1 MSKPMINKDM
11 NVSGTNYTLEDL
23 CKKIDS
29 LNININSINTNIN
42 SINTKL
48 NRTRTT
54 VSLTIASGVTI
65 APNQQAIAIK
75 DPLTGIVQLRALLIK
90 DIVAG
95 WNEMCTI
102 PTGYRPKVDYVDYT
116 NVSNANDIGGHIRI
130 NNGVLYFY
138 GNSYFSGGNHPI
150 YIDVVYLA
158 DL

>member
-11 NVSGTNYTLEDL
+11 TVSGTNYTLDDL
-23 CKKIDS
+23 CKKIDN
-29 LNININSINTNIN
+29 LNTNIN

-48 NRTRTT
+48 NRTRTIAQ
-54 VSLTIASGVTI
+54 LIMASGVT
-65 APNQQAIAIK
+65 AAQDHDAIAIK

-102 PTGYRPKVDYVDYT
+102 PTGYRPKVDYMDYI
-116 NVSNANDIGGHIRI
+116 NASNANDIGGHIRI
-130 NNGVLYFY
+130 NNGILYFY
-138 GNSYFSGGNHPI
+138 GNSYFSGTSHPI
-150 YIDVVYLA
+150 YIDVVYLT

>member
-11 NVSGTNYTLEDL
+11 TVSGTSYTLDDL

-29 LNININSINTNIN
+29 LNTNINNINTNIN
-42 SINTKL
+42 NINTKL

-65 APNQQAIAIK
+65 FQNQQAIAIK

-102 PTGYRPKVDYVDYT
+102 PTGYRPKVDHMDYI
-116 NVSNANDIGGHIRI
+116 NASNANDIGGHIRI

-138 GNSYFSGGNHPI
+138 GNSNFSGHSHPI
-150 YIDVVYLA
+150 YIDVVYLTE
-158 DL
+158 L

>member
-1 MSKPMINKDM
+1 MSKPMINKDTT
-11 NVSGTNYTLEDL
+11 VSGTSYTLEDL

-29 LNININSINTNIN
+29 LNTNID

-75 DPLTGIVQLRALLIK
+75 DSLTGIVQLRALLIK

-102 PTGYRPKVDYVDYT
+102 PTGYRPKVDYMDYI
-116 NVSNANDIGGHIRI
+116 NASNANDIGGHIRI

-138 GNSYFSGGNHPI
+138 GNSNFSGYSHPI
-150 YIDVVYLA
+150 YIDVVYLTE
-158 DL
+158 L